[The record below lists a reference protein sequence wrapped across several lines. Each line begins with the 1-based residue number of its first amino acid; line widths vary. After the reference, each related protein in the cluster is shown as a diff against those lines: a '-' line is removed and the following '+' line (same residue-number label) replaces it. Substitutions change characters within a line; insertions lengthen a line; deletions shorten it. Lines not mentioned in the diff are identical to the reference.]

1 MGLAAIWRRPAL
13 CRASR
18 GLDTNK
24 STQWTTWPPFGF
36 TPMEPRFDS
45 LVPKPAVH
53 RREAGW
59 GRRNV
64 LVSFLVRKPW
74 LTRREAVVGPIRE
87 VVLRGDGDLRS
98 GRVRGRRSAHNK
110 SGFASR
116 CRDVLFNFHR
126 ERQITLFETARDVP
140 MQHSAFKSHGMAQTV
155 KAVCEEIR
163 RLYQWDQ
170 VPWVIGY
177 SGGKDSSA
185 VLQLVWLALKEL
197 PPEKRT
203 KPVHVI
209 STDTLVEQPVVAAW
223 VDASH
228 ARMRQAA
235 AEQQMPITPHKS

>member
-1 MGLAAIWRRPAL
+1 
-13 CRASR
+13 
-18 GLDTNK
+18 
-24 STQWTTWPPFGF
+24 
-36 TPMEPRFDS
+36 
-45 LVPKPAVH
+45 
-53 RREAGW
+53 
-59 GRRNV
+59 
-64 LVSFLVRKPW
+64 
-74 LTRREAVVGPIRE
+74 
-87 VVLRGDGDLRS
+87 
-98 GRVRGRRSAHNK
+98 
-110 SGFASR
+110 
-116 CRDVLFNFHR
+116 
-126 ERQITLFETARDVP
+126 
-140 MQHSAFKSHGMAQTV
+140 MAQTV

-209 STDTLVEQPVVAAW
+209 STDTLVEQPVVATW

-235 AEQQMPITPHKS
+235 AEQQMPITPHKLTPDVKDTFWVNLIGRGYPAPRKLFRWCTSRMNGRVQLFHDSVIRGPYKKDAREYWLRRVLETQTQLREIGPEEFRSIELITMDELQEIRRLWRFEKHEFDDSVLG